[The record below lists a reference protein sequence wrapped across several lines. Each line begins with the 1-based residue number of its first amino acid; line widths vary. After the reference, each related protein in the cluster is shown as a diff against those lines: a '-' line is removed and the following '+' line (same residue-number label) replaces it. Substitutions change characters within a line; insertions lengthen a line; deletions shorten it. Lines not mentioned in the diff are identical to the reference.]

1 MSSEI
6 LELSSRLHTTL
17 EVVSDRID
25 TVFLYSIPIEEIT
38 MESFYGTVMPLESA
52 IYLEEV

>member
-6 LELSSRLHTTL
+6 LELSSRLHTSL